1 MFFSQVIVLYISLKM
16 LPSTTVVKR
25 RLSSQH
31 TKSNIRYIFCNKPFK
46 AFIEGQMSKD
56 KPTPLLAIKNLRF

>member
-1 MFFSQVIVLYISLKM
+1 M

-31 TKSNIRYIFCNKPFK
+31 IKSNIRYIFCNKPFK